1 VNETYLGMIA
11 GLKVTLE
18 DELATGAVRRER
30 AAPLRQA
37 LAALEDVLTKSDR
50 GEMDDVQAISRV
62 LGLIGAM
69 TPLVVDPGPDGRV
82 VGLDG
87 YRARIDRYAGSMK
100 AALGMETARAKPGSA
115 TADALAA
122 MQNNLTRFQV
132 GVADVA
138 DDDAMAHLE
147 ASLLRPTAR
156 ARHELAGARH
166 ALLAQPLWET
176 AAVLPTVDTVAYG
189 GDPDLRL
196 TLETALA
203 GRGLRLSA
211 DDHLLAPGQARW
223 DTLRRCHVAVLD
235 LRGASDI
242 TGLARRDPA
251 RAREVAAS
259 AYELGLAFALG
270 IPVVLACGVDE
281 LLPFDVDVTP
291 VRLDGGTGDVA
302 RLRDAVDLAFYEQQ
316 RPSGGNAI
324 AETVAFLDGL
334 TDGHPYRAAFE
345 QMGWLDR
352 QLADD
357 PARFVAVAEQLLQ
370 RLPSWRLLRP
380 AWPGSYPE
388 PGVKRCFHVMPF
400 GPDWADGAFRT
411 ARDVCRSRRVS
422 IEYQRGDLSREG
434 RINRAIWDDLCRA
447 TVVLVDVTGANLNV
461 FIEWGMAHAIGRR
474 TVAVRQPGPLDI
486 RPPHVQKLRVLP
498 YRTRRELRRILTEH
512 LPEA

>member
-1 VNETYLGMIA
+1 MVA

-18 DELATGAVRRER
+18 EELATGAVRRER
-30 AAPLRQA
+30 AAPLRQV
-37 LAALEDVLTKSDR
+37 LAELEDVLTKSDR

-62 LGLIGAM
+62 LGLMGGM
-69 TPLVVDPGPDGRV
+69 TSLVADPGPDRRV
-82 VGLDG
+82 AGLDE
-87 YRARIDRYAGSMK
+87 YRGRIDRYAGSMK
-100 AALGMETARAKPGSA
+100 AALGMETALATPGSA

-122 MQNNLTRFQV
+122 MQNNLTRFQE
-132 GVADVA
+132 GVAEVA

-189 GDPDLRL
+189 GDPDLRR

-242 TGLARRDPA
+242 TGLAHREPE
-251 RAREVAAS
+251 RARQVAAS

-270 IPVVLACGVDE
+270 VPVVLVCGADE
-281 LLPFDVDVTP
+281 VLPFDVDLTP
-291 VRLDGGTGDVA
+291 VRLDGGPGDVA
-302 RLRDAVDLAFYEQQ
+302 RLREAVDLAFYEQQ
-316 RPSGGNAI
+316 RPSGDNAI

-334 TDGHPYRAAFE
+334 TVGHPFRTAFE
-345 QMGWLDR
+345 HMGWLDR

-357 PARFVAVAEQLLQ
+357 PARFVAVAEQLLP

-400 GPDWADGAFRT
+400 GPDWADRAFRT

-461 FIEWGMAHAIGRR
+461 LIEWGMAHAIGRR
-474 TVAVRQPGPLDI
+474 IVAVRQPDSLDI

-498 YRTRRELRRILTEH
+498 YQTPRELSRILTKH

>member
-1 VNETYLGMIA
+1 MVA

-18 DELATGAVRRER
+18 EELATGAVRRER
-30 AAPLRQA
+30 AAPLRQV
-37 LAALEDVLTKSDR
+37 LAELEDVLTKSDR

-62 LGLIGAM
+62 LGLMGGM
-69 TPLVVDPGPDGRV
+69 TSLVADPGPDRRV
-82 VGLDG
+82 AGLDE
-87 YRARIDRYAGSMK
+87 YRGRIDRYAGSMK
-100 AALGMETARAKPGSA
+100 AALGMETALATPGSA

-122 MQNNLTRFQV
+122 MQNNLTRFQE
-132 GVADVA
+132 GVAEVA

-189 GDPDLRL
+189 GDPDLRR

-242 TGLARRDPA
+242 TGLAHREPE
-251 RAREVAAS
+251 RARQVAAS

-270 IPVVLACGVDE
+270 VPVVLVCGADE
-281 LLPFDVDVTP
+281 VLPFDVDLTP
-291 VRLDGGTGDVA
+291 VRLDGGPGDVA
-302 RLRDAVDLAFYEQQ
+302 RLREAVDLAFYEQQ
-316 RPSGGNAI
+316 RPSGDNAI

-334 TDGHPYRAAFE
+334 TVGHPFRTAFE
-345 QMGWLDR
+345 HMGWLDR

-357 PARFVAVAEQLLQ
+357 PARFVAVAEQLLP

-400 GPDWADGAFRT
+400 GPDWADRAFRT

-461 FIEWGMAHAIGRR
+461 LIEWGMAHAIGRR
-474 TVAVRQPGPLDI
+474 IVAVRQPDSLDI
-486 RPPHVQKLRVLP
+486 RPPHVEKLRVLP
-498 YRTRRELRRILTEH
+498 YQTPRELSRILTKH